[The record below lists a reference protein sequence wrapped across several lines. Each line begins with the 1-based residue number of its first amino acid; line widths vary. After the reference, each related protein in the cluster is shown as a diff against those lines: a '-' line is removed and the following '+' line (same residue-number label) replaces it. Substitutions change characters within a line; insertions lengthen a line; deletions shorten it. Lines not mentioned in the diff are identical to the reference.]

1 MQSDLID
8 AIRSIRDEWNIDENI
23 RKASDDLREREL
35 KRVQAEIEEASLE
48 ARRILEEARRQA
60 DNLISEGQA
69 RAQNLKQ
76 EKEKE
81 LKAQRQEFEALMAR
95 REEEIAGLKKRAEEQ
110 VASGREEG
118 HRQGYDEGYQEGMEK
133 FRQMAEEL
141 GSVLCVA
148 KQKVDDTLLE
158 QVPGFQSFVMAYI
171 QKLVGVLAEHTADCV
186 LNNVSRAAKELSRAA
201 RVKVVVSEQ
210 DYDALMIMEDELRKS
225 FPPTAR
231 IELIRDAGMQP
242 GGCLLESELGSVDAT
257 IEGQMELLHQEL
269 MHE

>member
-23 RKASDDLREREL
+23 RKASDDLRAREL
-35 KRVQAEIEEASLE
+35 KKVQSEIEEAGLE
-48 ARRILEEARRQA
+48 AQRILEEARRQA
-60 DNLISEGQA
+60 DNLISEGQT
-69 RAQNLKQ
+69 RAQNLKK

-81 LKAQRQEFEALMAR
+81 LETRRQEFEASVLTK
-95 REEEIAGLKKRAEEQ
+95 EEEIAGLKQQAEDQ

-133 FRQMAEEL
+133 FRQMVEDL
-141 GSVLCVA
+141 GNVLSVA
-148 KQKVDDTLLE
+148 QKKVDATLLE

-171 QKLVGVLAEHTADCV
+171 QKLVGVLAEHTVDCV
-186 LNNVSRAAKELSRAA
+186 LNNVSRAATELSRATK
-201 RVKVVVSEQ
+201 VKVVVSEQ

-225 FPPTAR
+225 FPPTAK